1 MVLVATPTWH
11 QRSPLT
17 STLKIASTYYQ
28 NISKQ
33 YQHSRSIVFVTWRGV
48 DPDPF
53 VTLQQTFHLRQLQPF
68 SPIERRLEQL
78 KIEASRCRWC
88 WCYIARENNHFLN
101 GWFMVIH
108 LKMDLYAFSTT
119 MFNYLRVSY
128 SMGSAV
134 PSEEV
139 WLGVMHWLHWGV
151 ICPFSGSIWIN
162 RHSLPRSKN
171 IKKSCHKSWSNDKTQ

>member
-11 QRSPLT
+11 QRSPLI

-28 NISKQ
+28 N
-33 YQHSRSIVFVTWRGV
+33 SINIVGALFCHLATWRGV

-78 KIEASRCRWC
+78 KIEASRCRWS

-119 MFNYLRVSY
+119 MFNYRRVSY
-128 SMGSAV
+128 PMGSAV

-139 WLGVMHWLHWGV
+139 WLGVMHWLHWGWFV
-151 ICPFSGSIWIN
+151 LSQEVFGSTGIVY
-162 RHSLPRSKN
+162 PEA
-171 IKKSCHKSWSNDKTQ
+171 KT